1 MILDIFGKF
10 DDEIRG
16 LQNGYID
23 EVRITNEARYTAN
36 FTPPTRSAICG
47 ALFDDGTIGC
57 QDDGGGGEEEPIPG
71 KTPTTSIFERL
82 GYNYTGSG
90 VVEFSDNVLK
100 TMDSVPKLLPD
111 WAYEDLKTNNVG
123 GYVKNP
129 AANVVNTIQSICS
142 SGLGT
147 VSVAN
152 TLWHTANTFKQHT
165 DRLCGLVE
173 IDGEKTAN
181 LPHYSTAISTGKTL
195 TYLVQQGDGYS
206 NSACILGNFTS
217 ILCIPELEEKVQNL
231 SSTSTASMSELI
243 IYLNDRRIHD
253 EGFFANSRIVLKD
266 YEELKKYNRM
276 GETESHLV
284 SNLIATDR
292 LKNRDIQTYNP
303 GSNNDNVDQGGTV
316 DQDGT
321 IDNQGSP
328 NRPSGQTPSDWPAP
342 TNSTISS
349 VPLDV
354 FFDGVVG
361 SAALSA
367 RHTQSL
373 INISG
378 TGISLEIDMRLYPI
392 NSQKRFHEFS
402 FSQAVDTLQDA
413 EFEILF
419 SPYPGDFRI
428 PPLNYTP
435 PATFLYTGGTF
446 RVTFNRD
453 YWGTRVSAD
462 RTNAIVL
469 PDRLQKYYLNI
480 RLVNS
485 SSVSTK
491 LILSTRFIDSVENVY
506 SSLPSNFNHCENN
519 SILTAQGVN
528 ERGKQAYLNYYGS
541 CPTTSSATCTS
552 KPVNFTNII
561 TNDAFPVGSF
571 GNYLSTPHSKLK
583 WSMYVGEILS
593 VKIPKNLRIYDRNI
607 VLLTVP
613 MYWSQSGTMPQ
624 GANPQ
629 FEWALSECEGDF
641 DSALS
646 YERVSSSESIVKM
659 CFDASVLLQ
668 SQRGDYVI
676 VNPNKDYYLNIRFTS
691 AVDEL
696 NRYPA
701 NYGSLGLALTSISRD
716 QITR

>member
-1 MILDIFGKF
+1 MISLDIFGKF
-10 DDEIRG
+10 DDEFRG
-16 LQNGYID
+16 LQNGYLD
-23 EVRITNEARYTAN
+23 EVRITNEARYTSN
-36 FTPPTRSAICG
+36 FDPPTRSGICG
-47 ALFDDGTIGC
+47 AIFDDGTIGC
-57 QDDGGGGEEEPIPG
+57 QDETDEDSPEEPIPG

-90 VVEFSDNVLK
+90 VVEFSEDVLK
-100 TMDSVPKLLPD
+100 TMDTVPNLLPD
-111 WAYEDLKTNNVG
+111 WAYDDLKTNNVG
-123 GYVKNP
+123 GYVYNP

-181 LPHYSTAISTGKTL
+181 LPHYSTAMSAGKTL

-217 ILCIPELEEKVQNL
+217 ILCVPELEEKVQNL
-231 SSTSTASMSELI
+231 TSTSTSSMSELI
-243 IYLNDRRIHD
+243 IYLDERRIHD

-292 LKNRDIQTYNP
+292 LKNRGVLPYNP
-303 GSNNDNVDQGGTV
+303 GCNTSDQGSTV
-316 DQDGT
+316 DQDTT
-321 IDNQGSP
+321 IDNQCDP
-328 NRPSGQTPSDWPAP
+328 ERPSSTTIDWPAP
-342 TNSTISS
+342 TTSTITS
-349 VPLDV
+349 VPLDR
-354 FFDGVVG
+354 FFDGVVA

-378 TGISLEIDMRLYPI
+378 SGISLEIDMRLYPI
-392 NSQKRFHEFS
+392 NSQKKFHEFS
-402 FSQAVDTLQDA
+402 FSQAVDTAFDS
-413 EFEILF
+413 EFEVLF
-419 SPYPGDFRI
+419 SPYPGDFRV
-428 PPLNYTP
+428 PPVNYTP
-435 PATFLYTGGTF
+435 PARIPYTGGTF

-453 YWGTRVSAD
+453 YWGTRITPD

-480 RLVNS
+480 RLVGGTTN
-485 SSVSTK
+485 STK
-491 LILSTRFIDSVENVY
+491 MILSTRFIDSVENVY
-506 SSLPSNFNHCENN
+506 SNLPSTFNHCENN
-519 SILTAQGVN
+519 SILTAQGIT
-528 ERGKQAYLNYYGS
+528 ESGKQAYLNYYGS
-541 CPTTSSATCTS
+541 CPTRSAATCTS
-552 KPVNFTNII
+552 KPVNYTNII
-561 TNDAFPVGSF
+561 TNEGFSVGSF
-571 GNYLSTPHSKLK
+571 GNYLSTSHSKLK
-583 WSMYVGEILS
+583 WSMYVDQILS
-593 VKIPKNLRIYDRNI
+593 IKIPKNLRIYDRNI
-607 VLLTVP
+607 VLLTMP

-624 GANPQ
+624 GANPEY
-629 FEWALSECEGDF
+629 EWALSECEGDF

-646 YERVSSSESIVKM
+646 YESVPYSESIIKM
-659 CFDASVLLQ
+659 CFDSSVLLQ
-668 SQRGDYVI
+668 AQQGDYVI
-676 VNPNKDYYLNIRFTS
+676 VNPNKDYYLNIRFIS

-701 NYGSLGLALTSISRD
+701 NYGSLGLAFTSISRD
-716 QITR
+716 QLTR